1 MKYSKTILIVDD
13 EPRTRE
19 GLKKTLETWA
29 GSSYEIVTAENGDDA
44 LAFIAERPVHLML
57 TDIRMPEMN
66 GLSLIHAIKE
76 QGRNP
81 VVILLSGYSEFE
93 YAQEGI
99 KLGVVNYLLKPIT
112 KAKLIEAVEQALL
125 VCDSRERAG
134 TIEKIVDH
142 QLMEAKQ
149 HDVRMPQPIQAAIQ
163 YVEAHVQLPVSLR
176 EVADHVHLN
185 ASYFSSLFKEK
196 MGMNFSEFLT
206 RSKIQAAKKLLL
218 STSLPITAIA
228 EEVGYQS
235 TKYFMTL
242 FKEYEGMTPSQYRK
256 DVPKGDIV

>member
-1 MKYSKTILIVDD
+1 MKYNKTILIVDD

-19 GLKKTLETWA
+19 GLKKTLSTWA
-29 GSSYEIVTAENGDDA
+29 ANRYEIATAENGDDA
-44 LAFIAERPVHLML
+44 LAILSERPVHLML

-66 GLSLIHAIKE
+66 GLSLINAIKG
-76 QGRNP
+76 QGRDP

-112 KAKLIEAVEQALL
+112 RAKLIEAVEQALRI
-125 VCDSRERAG
+125 CDSRERMG
-134 TIEKIVDH
+134 TMEKIVDQ
-142 QLMEAKQ
+142 QLMEAKLQ
-149 HDVRMPQPIQAAIQ
+149 DVRIPQPIQDAIQ
-163 YVEAHVQLPVSLR
+163 YVEARVQSHISLR

-206 RSKIQAAKKLLL
+206 RSKMQAAKKLLL
-218 STSLPITAIA
+218 STAMPVAAIA

-242 FKEYEGMTPSQYRK
+242 FKEYEGITPSQYRK
-256 DVPKGDIV
+256 DMPQGDIV